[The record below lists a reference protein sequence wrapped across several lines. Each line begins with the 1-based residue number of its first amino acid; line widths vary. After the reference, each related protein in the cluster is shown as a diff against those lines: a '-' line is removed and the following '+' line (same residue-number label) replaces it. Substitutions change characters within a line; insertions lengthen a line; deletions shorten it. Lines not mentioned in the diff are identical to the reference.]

1 MVAHEREPRE
11 ILLDPTIAGSNG
23 AKDFAFD
30 LGLGL
35 RGGPS
40 LEGLEMT
47 VKQAAFSSENRY
59 QVVM

>member
-11 ILLDPTIAGSNG
+11 ILLGPTIASANG

-40 LEGLEMT
+40 LEGCGCSAEFGICHGY
-47 VKQAAFSSENRY
+47 KR
-59 QVVM
+59 